1 MEHKLLIGF
10 IIFVVFIAV
19 ALVVW
24 AIVTSSSRT
33 NATGLALN
41 LVCQLDDQCN
51 TGLTCSGGRCK
62 VQIGGTCS
70 NINECV
76 IGATACKNGTC
87 ISTSLGD
94 IGDNCTNDDDCEST
108 LACQNMV
115 CKSKLGNSCEN
126 LSDCVK
132 EANVCLNNI
141 CAEKEGGLNDPCPCA
156 EGLECHNDIC
166 KVPAGNACNID
177 NDCPLGHICS
187 KNKLDPCRVCMV
199 GPTLG
204 QPCTDLGHCSLGL
217 SCGKSQV
224 LERVNG
230 DDQQRYEF
238 KDLGIV
244 DMFKFCGFFHLLMSN
259 GTIIVDKGN
268 MISTIQ
274 NDTKMCRIVNFDGF
288 LLGIDTDK
296 QKLHVMQ
303 LDKKRKS
310 KFKWKWVPVSWF
322 NETLIHMDTT
332 NDTKIL
338 WLQSPLKSGDTQGWF
353 VTPHGPGKCF
363 EDTIPMKE
371 KILSQGVIRTHG
383 RNDLTY
389 VETDTN
395 SKEATIFPSMFVRK
409 NTEKADLKDSGE
421 LVHITTDEKN
431 IGYKE
436 VRVFDERHFIIT
448 HRICG

>member
-1 MEHKLLIGF
+1 M
-10 IIFVVFIAV
+10 
-19 ALVVW
+19 ALVIWV
-24 AIVTSSSRT
+24 IVDSSSRT
-33 NATGLALN
+33 NATGLPLN
-41 LVCQLDDQCN
+41 SPCQLDDQCN

-62 VQIGGTCS
+62 VQIGGTCT
-70 NINECV
+70 NISECV
-76 IGATACKNGTC
+76 IGATACKNNVC
-87 ISTSLGD
+87 ISTSLGG
-94 IGDNCTNDDDCEST
+94 IGNNCTTDADCESS

-115 CKSKLGNSCEN
+115 CKSKLGETCETV
-126 LSDCVK
+126 SDCVM
-132 EANVCLNNI
+132 EANVCLNNM

-166 KVPAGNACNID
+166 KVPVGNACNID

-187 KNKLDPCRVCMV
+187 KNKLDPCKVCMV

-224 LERVNG
+224 LERVG
-230 DDQQRYEF
+230 QEDKLRYEF
-238 KDLGIV
+238 ENLGIV

-259 GTIIVDKGN
+259 GTILVDKGD

-274 NDTKMCRIVNFDGF
+274 NDTLLCRIVNFDGF
-288 LLGIDTDK
+288 LLGLDAHK

-303 LDKKRKS
+303 LSKKGGRKN
-310 KFKWKWVPVSWF
+310 KFRWKWVPVSWF
-322 NETLIHMDTT
+322 KDTVVHMDTT
-332 NDTKIL
+332 NDTKLL
-338 WLQSPLKSGDTQGWF
+338 WLQSPLESGDTQGWL

-371 KILSQGVIRTHG
+371 KILSQGVVRTHG
-383 RNDLTY
+383 RNDLTFI
-389 VETDTN
+389 ETDTN
-395 SKEATIFPSMFVRK
+395 LKKATIFPSTQEIEG
-409 NTEKADLKDSGE
+409 TEKADLKDSGS
-421 LVHITTDEKN
+421 LVHITTDERN

-448 HRICG
+448 HRLCG